1 MKIFKKIITF
11 LLAFSLMV
19 SFPLVSAFA
28 ETNGN
33 DDVSKETII
42 QYMKNIGTPQEFLD
56 SITDH
61 KLHELYYRFQDKNM
75 KFGETQTEIVT
86 IPNTNSS
93 DGVQP
98 YGGIPDSKLEL
109 SVTTFDECTDS
120 NLVVGVAVE
129 ASFKWLSSPILQL
142 TDAMTLNWN
151 GELLSMQ
158 GFFAESGYILE
169 GLWVPIQ
176 SISNYSTAQKGGV
189 GCYLSIAQREE
200 ISGDPT
206 QGTMSVYLVPRKS
219 YYYHDILKEQL
230 FFEYAHQTVG
240 LSISMGASI
249 GHPISGSVGIGFTGG
264 SYDSRGFAKNYH
276 FDKNDH

>member
-1 MKIFKKIITF
+1 
-11 LLAFSLMV
+11 MV
-19 SFPLVSAFA
+19 PFPLVSAFA

-33 DDVSKETII
+33 DDVSKETMI

-75 KFGETQTEIVT
+75 KFGGTQTEIVT

-129 ASFKWLSSPILQL
+129 AFFKWLSSPILQL

-206 QGTMSVYLVPRKS
+206 QGTMSVYLVPRKA

-276 FDKNDH
+276 FNKDDH